1 MIHPE
6 KNDSPPP
13 PDPGGSS
20 IDFASLALSGLGLL
34 MLLASLNP
42 HWGLWGIDYLAAFP
56 IWLRVA
62 LWCTLLIFSIP
73 HFSKKTAKLLSR
85 AFVSVGERL
94 TALLYFTLAAGLVA
108 LFMRFSS
115 QNHLLGD
122 GFIIQSTIAEGMRF
136 SPTEPLEYFVHHLVY
151 TAIGGDKGAYL
162 SYALLSY
169 LMGAVF
175 LLILFRFFKGGPR
188 PFLALAAAL
197 SFGAMLFFFG
207 YVENYTISFVMAFV
221 YMLSG
226 WKDYET
232 GRVSPLTIGSLVLAI
247 GFHLNGM
254 VFLPSFAVLLWRK
267 HGSRRLLVLSGVAI
281 VILALAGFAYL
292 DKYTT
297 LRLRE
302 IFVPF
307 LPTLKNPYCLLCLS
321 HLKDLVNI
329 LLLDFPLLL
338 LIPVLARGSKI
349 ESTLFFASAIIP
361 TLLFTILI
369 DPRIGAA
376 RDWDLPSL
384 ATAPILVCLLAIL
397 SDRYDREPV
406 SVLALIPPLFLFA
419 LLHTGSWVYHNTDR
433 QGSYAWMKEIIRQDI
448 HYSKDYFGGYRNKS
462 WSIIAKLNYADL
474 AEATRACEYPAIGR
488 PRGRRKHCPTG
499 RKLHGQGRHVQSRGR
514 NPVFPP

>member
-226 WKDYET
+226 WKDYDGEGFSAHHRLPCLGYRFPPERHGLSAFLRGAPLEET
-232 GRVSPLTIGSLVLAI
+232 RFSEASGFIRGGDCHTRVGRSRVS
-247 GFHLNGM
+247 
-254 VFLPSFAVLLWRK
+254 R
-267 HGSRRLLVLSGVAI
+267 
-281 VILALAGFAYL
+281 
-292 DKYTT
+292 
-297 LRLRE
+297 
-302 IFVPF
+302 
-307 LPTLKNPYCLLCLS
+307 
-321 HLKDLVNI
+321 
-329 LLLDFPLLL
+329 
-338 LIPVLARGSKI
+338 
-349 ESTLFFASAIIP
+349 
-361 TLLFTILI
+361 
-369 DPRIGAA
+369 
-376 RDWDLPSL
+376 
-384 ATAPILVCLLAIL
+384 
-397 SDRYDREPV
+397 
-406 SVLALIPPLFLFA
+406 
-419 LLHTGSWVYHNTDR
+419 
-433 QGSYAWMKEIIRQDI
+433 
-448 HYSKDYFGGYRNKS
+448 
-462 WSIIAKLNYADL
+462 
-474 AEATRACEYPAIGR
+474 
-488 PRGRRKHCPTG
+488 
-499 RKLHGQGRHVQSRGR
+499 
-514 NPVFPP
+514 